1 MNYEQMANNR
11 LHLCGTI
18 ISEPVFSH
26 EIYGEGFYEMFLSV
40 ERLSE
45 QKDILPITISERL
58 IDEYEIKIGS
68 KICFN
73 GQFRSYNKL
82 ENGRSR
88 LMLTVFV
95 RDIEEL
101 NESKNPNL
109 IYLAG
114 YICKP
119 TVYRTT
125 PFSREI
131 CDVLLAI
138 NRAYNKSDYIPCI
151 AWGRNA
157 RFLKNM
163 NVGDKVSITGRIQS
177 RTYQKRCEDRVEE
190 RVAYEVSISKIALGE
205 NQELLGE
212 LGDRAF
218 SQAAAADE
226 TREHDIA
233 PGSSDE
239 FRYSNTES

>member
-138 NRAYNKSDYIPCI
+138 NRAYNKSDYSLHCLGAECAFPQEHERRRQGEHHRKDPEPHLPE
-151 AWGRNA
+151 ALRGPRGGEGR
-157 RFLKNM
+157 L
-163 NVGDKVSITGRIQS
+163 
-177 RTYQKRCEDRVEE
+177 
-190 RVAYEVSISKIALGE
+190 
-205 NQELLGE
+205 
-212 LGDRAF
+212 
-218 SQAAAADE
+218 
-226 TREHDIA
+226 
-233 PGSSDE
+233 
-239 FRYSNTES
+239 

>member
-163 NVGDKVSITGRIQS
+163 NVGDKVSITGRI
-177 RTYQKRCEDRVEE
+177 
-190 RVAYEVSISKIALGE
+190 
-205 NQELLGE
+205 
-212 LGDRAF
+212 
-218 SQAAAADE
+218 
-226 TREHDIA
+226 
-233 PGSSDE
+233 
-239 FRYSNTES
+239 